1 MRVPFR
7 VQANQ
12 VPQVTNLMS
21 AAAKLKSAREVAE
34 DVTEA
39 IVGEKKFGS
48 EIGSCS
54 RGLFGLLG
62 GFG

>member
-1 MRVPFR
+1 
-7 VQANQ
+7 
-12 VPQVTNLMS
+12 MS

-39 IVGEKKFGS
+39 IAGEKKLGS